1 MGRLSVSRHSSAR
14 RKSAALRRAAHQ
26 RTARLEQLEPRTVMT
41 ALPFGAMN
49 DDTGEYMLGDV
60 RVTVVFMES
69 NGAID
74 PNLEDWDAA
83 SIAAAKSK
91 VQTGIE
97 WWKQTLDA
105 LPGVRDGLLSFSFDW
120 TFANSPVP
128 TGTEPISRPY
138 TAYNLWVPDFL
149 AVTGFGGIDTTTS
162 GILSDIRKFNN
173 FQRQQTNADWAFTVF
188 VVNDANDPDKRFDLS
203 GSITQAFA
211 FAGGHFMVVPASR
224 PEATFA
230 HEAGHMFWA
239 FDEYADSDGVP
250 DEYLKKRGYYN
261 TQNTNAADNP
271 EEGFAQQIS
280 IMTDGSLMAAA
291 YDANTS
297 SESSLEM
304 IGWKDSDEDGIFDV
318 LDVPFELNGTG
329 RYNASTGRYL
339 FTGSSAV
346 RTLPNLNSF
355 GLKND
360 ITINRIRQ
368 VEYSIDG
375 GPWTVYQTFADR
387 TYKTNLDLSIPLTAG
402 EHTIKIRTVD
412 TRTGVMSPEFV
423 GTTTVPKS
431 TEQAGV
437 NGFVYFDSDGD
448 GTWDQNEAPLAD
460 WAVELVDQAGN
471 PIVLQKQLEP
481 DESIDGAVLN
491 TALQG
496 ATLTAI
502 GMDIANPFVTA
513 ITSELAPSAGRVFWG
528 SSLNAGGG
536 PHETW
541 INSSRQLRISF
552 ATPTSVVSLRAIG
565 SGNPPSG
572 YSGGISFGRLEA
584 YDASGNLIA
593 RSTTGGLNLGQ
604 GELMT
609 IARPTADIAYVLAG
623 GHVGTQVLL
632 DSLSYGPLAS
642 VTTSFLGAYSLGN
655 LPTGAYNVK
664 ITPPSGHHVTSPVS
678 GQYTVNFAAGQV
690 AADRN
695 FGLSVNSNIWH
706 NFALPANVTGE
717 VSGLVNVLDIL
728 AIVNW
733 MTLNAP
739 NSQLPAS
746 GDVAAIGYVDV
757 DNNGLCNLLDLL
769 AVVNFITLNAGGG
782 GPSGEGEGAAGDTNG
797 SGGMG
802 GEGLGPEGE
811 GAELLWSVPKTAAEY
826 LAQSP
831 LHFSE
836 IPGLELPCCCSS
848 CLPSPGEE
856 QPVVPG
862 STAAGND
869 SLGAAGSLSL
879 LGDDGHAHA
888 DDGLDLGKSSSAAD
902 PLFGRSPV
910 KRLDRERDDPS
921 QPWAG
926 KFPPRRARIER
937 AIDELAAE
945 VAASLPQVARLL
957 RRDSSAR
964 QG

>member
-1 MGRLSVSRHSSAR
+1 
-14 RKSAALRRAAHQ
+14 
-26 RTARLEQLEPRTVMT
+26 MT

-60 RVTVVFMES
+60 RVTVVLMES
-69 NGAID
+69 NGSID
-74 PNLEDWDAA
+74 QSTENWDSA

-91 VQTGIE
+91 VQTGLE

-105 LPGVRDGLLSFSFDW
+105 MPGVRDGLLNFTFDW
-120 TFANSPVP
+120 TYANSPVP
-128 TGTEPISRPY
+128 TGTEPISRRY
-138 TAYNLWVPDFL
+138 SDFNLWVSDFL
-149 AVTGFGGIDTTTS
+149 AVSGFGGIDTTVT

-188 VVNDANDPDKRFDLS
+188 VVNDASDPDDRFDLG
-203 GSITQAFA
+203 GSITQAFG

-224 PEATFA
+224 PESTFA

-239 FDEYADSDGVP
+239 LDEYMDVDGEDPVTHAPIYLP

-271 EEGFAQQIS
+271 EGGFSQQVS
-280 IMTDGSLMAAA
+280 IMTAGPLMDAA
-291 YDANTS
+291 YLANTS
-297 SESSLEM
+297 SDSSLEM
-304 IGWKDSDEDGIFDV
+304 IGWKDSDDDGIFDV

-437 NGFVYFDSDGD
+437 SGFVYFDSDGD
-448 GTWDQNEAPLAD
+448 GGWDQNEAPLAD
-460 WAVELVDQAGN
+460 WAVELVDPSGN
-471 PIVLQKQLEP
+471 PIVLQRQLEP
-481 DESIDGAVLN
+481 NDSIDGAVLN

-502 GMDIANPFVTA
+502 GTDIANPFVTA
-513 ITSELAPSAGRVFWG
+513 ITSEIVSSAGRVFWG
-528 SSLNAGGG
+528 SSFNAGGG

-541 INSSRQLRISF
+541 MNTSRQLKISF
-552 ATPTSVVSLRAIG
+552 ATPTSAVSLRAIG

-584 YDASGNLIA
+584 YDAAGNLIA
-593 RSTTGGLNLGQ
+593 RYTTGGLNLGQ

-609 IARPTADIAYVLAG
+609 IVRPNADIAYVIAG

-632 DSLSYGPLAS
+632 DSLTYGPKAS

-655 LPTGAYNVK
+655 LPTGTYNVK
-664 ITPPSGHHVTSPVS
+664 ITPPSGHHVTTPAS
-678 GQYTVNFAAGQV
+678 GQYTVNFVAGQV
-690 AADRN
+690 AADQN

-706 NFALPANVTGE
+706 NFALAANVTGE

-733 MTLNAP
+733 ITLNAP
-739 NSQLPAS
+739 NSQLPSSGNVAS
-746 GDVAAIGYVDV
+746 IGYVDV
-757 DNNGLCNLLDLL
+757 DNNGICNTLDLL
-769 AVVNFITLNAGGG
+769 AVVNYITLNAGG
-782 GPSGEGEGAAGDTNG
+782 GPSGEGEGP
-797 SGGMG
+797 SGGDG
-802 GEGLGPEGE
+802 GGPGGGDGLGPEGE
-811 GAELLWSVPKTAAEY
+811 GAGLFVSTPRTAAEY

-831 LHFSE
+831 LHFTE
-836 IPGLELPCCCSS
+836 IPGLDLPCCCSS
-848 CLPSPGEE
+848 CLPSHAEE
-856 QPVVPG
+856 HVALPAVVRAVDVG
-862 STAAGND
+862 TSSVTD
-869 SLGAAGSLSL
+869 SLGL
-879 LGDDGHAHA
+879 LDDDHEHA
-888 DDGLDLGKSSSAAD
+888 DDAFEVAPFSSSAD
-902 PLFGRSPV
+902 PLFGRSAL
-910 KRLDRERDDPS
+910 KRLDREDEDSEDPS
-921 QPWAG
+921 QPLAD
-926 KFPPRRARIER
+926 KFSPRRARIER
-937 AIDELAAE
+937 VIDELAAE
-945 VAASLPQVARLL
+945 VAASLPKVARLL
-957 RRDSSAR
+957 R